1 MGAIFSVDCDELAT
15 FARVVKFEGH
25 PDTGFGYLKEL
36 TGKEWEQASEDLALS
51 HEDWCDPFDE

>member
-1 MGAIFSVDCDELAT
+1 
-15 FARVVKFEGH
+15 VKFEGH